1 MPWKTVSVM
10 SLRKE
15 FVLLANAA
23 GTNRRELCRRFG
35 ISPKT
40 GYKWLKRF
48 DAEGVNGLLDR
59 SRRPRASPHRTDP
72 GIEQRVIAL
81 RRQHPDWGG
90 RKLRR
95 RLLDLGHSAVPS
107 PSTITDILRRHGLLD
122 ADLAGQ
128 PNAFRRFQ
136 YPTPNDL
143 WQMDFKGHFATTTVR
158 CHPLTV
164 LDDHSRF
171 NLVLQACADESRASV
186 QTALTGTF
194 SRYGLP
200 RRMLVDNG
208 SPWGLSETHQITE
221 LTVWLVRLGIS
232 VCHARP
238 YHPQTLGKD
247 ERFHRTLKREV
258 LRHYCFHD
266 LAECQTRFDYWR
278 DVYNTQRPH
287 EALDLD
293 VPARHYQASVRPF
306 PETLP
311 RVEYALSE
319 TVRKV
324 QAKGE
329 LFYRGRVFRVSR
341 ALRGCPVALRSTPK
355 DGVLSVVYCST
366 EVAKIDLRKP
376 YE

>member
-23 GTNRRELCRRFG
+23 GANRRELCRRFG

-48 DAEGVNGLLDR
+48 DAEGLKGLQDR
-59 SRRPRASPHRTDP
+59 SRRPRCSPHRTDP
-72 GIEQRVIAL
+72 AIEQRVIAL

-95 RLLDLGHSAVPS
+95 RLLDLGHTQIPS
-107 PSTITDILRRHGLLD
+107 PSTITDMLRRHGLLD

-128 PNAFRRFQ
+128 PNACRRFEH
-136 YPTPNDL
+136 PNPNDL

-171 NLVLQACADESRASV
+171 NLALQACADESGARV
-186 QTALTGTF
+186 QTRLTGVF
-194 SRYGLP
+194 RRYGLP

-208 SPWGLSETHQITE
+208 SPWGLSEKHQITQ
-221 LTVWLVRLGIS
+221 LTVWMVRLGIS
-232 VCHARP
+232 VCHSRP

-258 LRHYCFHD
+258 LRHYRFQG
-266 LAECQTRFDYWR
+266 LEECQMRFDSWR
-278 DVYNTQRPH
+278 DVYNTERPH

-293 VPARHYQASVRPF
+293 VPARHYQASARPY

-311 RVEYALSE
+311 VIEYALSE

-329 LFYRGRVFRVSR
+329 LNYRGRVFRVST
-341 ALRGCPVALRSTPK
+341 ALRGCPVALRTTAE
-355 DGVLSVVYCST
+355 DGILSVVYCST
-366 EVAKIDLRKP
+366 EVARIDLRKP